1 MLQKLPIGIQTFS
14 EVIKSNYLYIDK
26 TAMAL
31 ELIENNKYVFLSR
44 PRRFGKSLFLD
55 TLRNIF
61 EGNQE
66 LFEGLYIYDKYDW
79 SQKYPVIIISFANG
93 RVESRASLDRKIITI
108 LEENQERLGV
118 TCKAQESADGCFR
131 ELIMKV
137 EKKYNQKVVI
147 LIDEYDKPL
156 LDNIT
161 SIEIANEVRNGLANF
176 YSVIKGSDEFIHFAF
191 LTGVSKFSKVS
202 IFSGLNNIRDISLDP
217 EYGNVC
223 GYTHRDI
230 ETKFKKHL
238 EGVDLEKLKVWYNGY
253 NFLGDR
259 VYNPFDILL
268 FIQNHKMYKN
278 YWFETGT
285 PTFLIDVIKANNYFI
300 PQLADLRVGE
310 EILNSFTIENIKVET
325 LLFQTGYLTI
335 KNMEQTPYDTLEY
348 TLKIPNREVRLSL
361 NDIFIDY
368 LCDDTFKNRKKT
380 DIYNALAKADLET
393 LKTTLTSLFASIPYN
408 NYVKNNIATFEGYYA
423 SVIYAYLASLGFELI
438 AEDVTSRGRIDLTLK
453 FNDYIYIIE
462 FKVEESASA
471 LEQIKERNYAQKYL
485 SEGKEIYL
493 VGISFSE
500 EAKNI
505 SHFAWESV

>member
-1 MLQKLPIGIQTFS
+1 
-14 EVIKSNYLYIDK
+14 
-26 TAMAL
+26 
-31 ELIENNKYVFLSR
+31 
-44 PRRFGKSLFLD
+44 
-55 TLRNIF
+55 
-61 EGNQE
+61 
-66 LFEGLYIYDKYDW
+66 
-79 SQKYPVIIISFANG
+79 
-93 RVESRASLDRKIITI
+93 
-108 LEENQERLGV
+108 
-118 TCKAQESADGCFR
+118 
-131 ELIMKV
+131 
-137 EKKYNQKVVI
+137 
-147 LIDEYDKPL
+147 
-156 LDNIT
+156 
-161 SIEIANEVRNGLANF
+161 
-176 YSVIKGSDEFIHFAF
+176 
-191 LTGVSKFSKVS
+191 
-202 IFSGLNNIRDISLDP
+202 
-217 EYGNVC
+217 
-223 GYTHRDI
+223 
-230 ETKFKKHL
+230 
-238 EGVDLEKLKVWYNGY
+238 VDLAKLKVWYNGY

-438 AEDVTSRGRIDLTLK
+438 AEDVSSRGRIDLTLK